1 MDSIHRNLYN
11 RVLASVRAGNFSI
24 RKLKSTI
31 TFDGKGIFTIGKKL
45 LVDKNLEWALQRGGP
60 GSGAST
66 VNKVYLGCP
75 GAQQKKKLNFQKGIF
90 VTGNSAARA
99 LTIVSRV

>member
-1 MDSIHRNLYN
+1 MTAKVVVGSIHRNLYN

-45 LVDKNLEWALQRGGP
+45 LVDKNLEWALQRGGQGP
-60 GSGAST
+60 GKAPNIRE
-66 VNKVYLGCP
+66 V
-75 GAQQKKKLNFQKGIF
+75 
-90 VTGNSAARA
+90 
-99 LTIVSRV
+99 VS

>member
-1 MDSIHRNLYN
+1 MVLHLLSYLPLYLYLYLYSTHRNLYN

-45 LVDKNLEWALQRGGP
+45 LVDKNLEWALQ
-60 GSGAST
+60 
-66 VNKVYLGCP
+66 
-75 GAQQKKKLNFQKGIF
+75 
-90 VTGNSAARA
+90 
-99 LTIVSRV
+99 